1 MVVGESGMGK
11 EVVVCVIY
19 KLSGRWN
26 KFFIVINCVVILEQ
40 FLESELFCYVKGVF
54 IGVFV
59 NGKIGLIQVVNMGM
73 LFFDEIGDMLLML
86 QVKLLCVIEVCEILL
101 IGVSSL
107 I

>member
-1 MVVGESGMGK
+1 
-11 EVVVCVIY
+11 
-19 KLSGRWN
+19 
-26 KFFIVINCVVILEQ
+26 
-40 FLESELFCYVKGVF
+40 
-54 IGVFV
+54 
-59 NGKIGLIQVVNMGM
+59 MGM